1 MARDGRI
8 NLRPAA
14 TQRVD
19 TDADPRANRRT
30 EPDGRTFAHRAWPTR
45 EERPARLVT
54 KREHAAD
61 RTQDL
66 AVVSPHGWW
75 FPPATLNWSRD
86 SVARVKSRLIVNPMS
101 GAESA
106 SSHLALINERLR
118 EHVGTMDIVMTVAAG
133 DAARAAAAAVR
144 DGYDHLF
151 VAGGDGTLNE
161 VVNGVGATPA
171 GFERVTFAIIPLGT
185 GNDFAT
191 ALGIPSDVEGA
202 LSIIVGG
209 QPVAVD
215 VGRLNDR
222 YFINVSAGGFI
233 AEVSDAV
240 DPKLKTVAGKL
251 AYLIGGAQVLF
262 SHEPVAAR
270 VRTAG
275 GRDATVTLTIFAV
288 CNSRLIGGGR
298 LIAPEASIDDG
309 LFDVCLIEDMPTIEF
324 LALLTRVA
332 NGEHV
337 GDDRVA
343 YFRTPDLELTFARP
357 TKVNTDGEVLEAASC
372 RYQLLPAALRI
383 IAPLAGVSPNPNR
396 T

>member
-1 MARDGRI
+1 
-8 NLRPAA
+8 
-14 TQRVD
+14 
-19 TDADPRANRRT
+19 
-30 EPDGRTFAHRAWPTR
+30 
-45 EERPARLVT
+45 
-54 KREHAAD
+54 
-61 RTQDL
+61 
-66 AVVSPHGWW
+66 
-75 FPPATLNWSRD
+75 
-86 SVARVKSRLIVNPMS
+86 LIVNPMS

-171 GFERVTFAIIPLGT
+171 GFETVTFAVIPLGT

-191 ALGIPSDVEGA
+191 ALGIPPDIEGA
-202 LSIIVGG
+202 LSAILGG
-209 QPVAVD
+209 QSVKVD

-240 DPKLKTVAGKL
+240 DPKLKTVTGKL

-270 VRTAG
+270 VRTSS
-275 GRDATVTLTIFAV
+275 GRDTQATLTLFAV

-298 LIAPEASIDDG
+298 LIAPEALIDDG
-309 LFDVCLIEDMPTIEF
+309 LFDVCLIEDMPMIDF
-324 LALLTRVA
+324 LALLRQVA

-357 TKVNTDGEVLEAASC
+357 TKVNTDGEVLEATSC
-372 RYQLLPAALRI
+372 RYRLLPAALRI
-383 IAPLAGVSPNPNR
+383 IAPVARAATQIPPPG
-396 T
+396 